1 MKSFCTLWLS
11 CPAHLEHAQNLSY
24 AEMRIELPEGIYQ
37 CYNGINIFQTRDY
50 VKIGAELYIGCML
63 QTHGWGAAGKQESD
77 SNQAPWTLVPF
88 TVQVPVHRF
97 LVALKFQYQNT

>member
-1 MKSFCTLWLS
+1 
-11 CPAHLEHAQNLSY
+11 
-24 AEMRIELPEGIYQ
+24 MRIELPEGIYQ

-77 SNQAPWTLVPF
+77 SNQAP
-88 TVQVPVHRF
+88 
-97 LVALKFQYQNT
+97 